1 MKTDDYPGETTWKI
15 KKDGQVVAS
24 GGPYNNGATDYMES
38 FCLEDGSYTFTLLD
52 SAEDGICCGYGEG
65 DYSLIVEGQTIV
77 DGQGEFGRSEVTAF
91 TIGGEAPTTTT
102 TEEPTTVSKKEVDQ
116 FTPKYYEEAH
126 LTLGCFCTFLR
137 SDYFY
142 KHNYNFYHNSKYT
155 ERANCQ
161 RITSNGLHL
170 TLPIL
175 FPLRQ
180 QRQDQQQPV
189 LLRQQRSLYPTA
201 PVGATLSLI

>member
-1 MKTDDYPGETTWKI
+1 
-15 KKDGQVVAS
+15 
-24 GGPYNNGATDYMES
+24 MES
-38 FCLEDGSYTFTLLD
+38 LCLEDGSYTFTLLD

-77 DGQGEFGRSEVTAF
+77 DGQGEFGRSEVTSF
-91 TIGGEAPTTTT
+91 TIGGEAPTTTTTTTTT

-116 FTPKYYEEAH
+116 FAPKFYEEAH
-126 LTLGCFCTFLR
+126 LTLGGFCTFLH

-161 RITSNGLHL
+161 NNTSNEVHL
-170 TLPIL
+170 TLPIS
-175 FPLRQ
+175 FHLRQ
-180 QRQDQQQPV
+180 QRQHQQQQPV
-189 LLRQQRSLYPTA
+189 LLQQQRSLYPTA